1 MTRMSELLRGD
12 RHTVNKRTILKLLE
26 MNLNVDGYRGVV
38 VASNQYIIEKDYL
51 THLCK
56 QPHLKFNKMENEVK
70 NVNNDARVRFYL
82 SNTRFERVRGL
93 KIHHCFIDDI
103 GGNKELLGL
112 IESKAKNVEYIKYD

>member
-1 MTRMSELLRGD
+1 MSKLLRGD
-12 RHTVNKRTILKLLE
+12 KHTVNKKTILKLLE

-38 VASNQYIIEKDYL
+38 VVSNQYIIEKDYL

-56 QPHLKFNKMENEVK
+56 QPHLKFNKMENEIK

-103 GGNKELLGL
+103 GGNKDLLEL
-112 IESKAKNVEYIKYD
+112 IESKAKNVEYIDYD

>member
-1 MTRMSELLRGD
+1 MSKLFRGEIQ
-12 RHTVNKRTILKLLE
+12 TVNKRTILKLLE

-38 VASNQYIIEKDYL
+38 VVSNQYIIEKDYL
-51 THLCK
+51 AHLCR
-56 QPHLKFNKMENEVK
+56 QPHLKFNKMENEIK

-103 GGNKELLGL
+103 GGNKDLLDL

>member
-1 MTRMSELLRGD
+1 M
-12 RHTVNKRTILKLLE
+12 NKKTILKLLE
-26 MNLNVDGYRGVV
+26 LNLNVDGYRGVV

-56 QPHLKFNKMENEVK
+56 QPHLKFNKMENEIK

-103 GGNKELLGL
+103 GGNKDLLGL
-112 IESKAKNVEYIKYD
+112 IESKAKNVEYIEYD

>member
-1 MTRMSELLRGD
+1 MSKYYFGD
-12 RHTVNKRTILKLLE
+12 KHTVNKRTILKLLE

-56 QPHLKFNKMENEVK
+56 HPHLKFNKMENEVK

-82 SNTRFERVRGL
+82 SNTRFERVKGL

-103 GGNKELLGL
+103 GGNKDLLDL
-112 IESKAKNVEYIKYD
+112 IESKAKNVEYLEYD

>member
-1 MTRMSELLRGD
+1 M
-12 RHTVNKRTILKLLE
+12 NKRTILKLLE

-38 VASNQYIIEKDYL
+38 VVSNQYTIEKDYL

-56 QPHLKFNKMENEVK
+56 HPHLKFNKMENEVK

-82 SNTRFERVRGL
+82 SNARFERVRGL

-103 GGNKELLGL
+103 GGNKDLLGL
-112 IESKAKNVEYIKYD
+112 IESKAKNVEYIDYD

>member
-1 MTRMSELLRGD
+1 M
-12 RHTVNKRTILKLLE
+12 NKRTVLKLLE

-38 VASNQYIIEKDYL
+38 VASNQYMIEKDYL

-56 QPHLKFNKMENEVK
+56 QPHLKFNKMENEIK

-103 GGNKELLGL
+103 GGNKDLLSL

>member
-1 MTRMSELLRGD
+1 M
-12 RHTVNKRTILKLLE
+12 NKKTIIKLLE

-38 VASNQYIIEKDYL
+38 VVSNQYIIEKDYL
-51 THLCK
+51 AHLCK
-56 QPHLKFNKMENEVK
+56 HPHLKFNKMENEVK

-103 GGNKELLGL
+103 GGNKDLLDL
-112 IESKAKNVEYIKYD
+112 IESKSKNVEYIKYD

>member
-1 MTRMSELLRGD
+1 MSKLFRGEI
-12 RHTVNKRTILKLLE
+12 HIMNKKTILKLLE

-38 VASNQYIIEKDYL
+38 VASSRYTIEKDYL

-56 QPHLKFNKMENEVK
+56 KPHLKFNKMENEVK
-70 NVNNDARVRFYL
+70 NVNNDARIRFYL

-103 GGNKELLGL
+103 GGNKGLLWL
-112 IESKAKNVEYIKYD
+112 IESKAKNVEYLDYD

>member
-1 MTRMSELLRGD
+1 M
-12 RHTVNKRTILKLLE
+12 NKKTILKLLE

-38 VASNQYIIEKDYL
+38 VVSNQYIIEKDYL

-56 QPHLKFNKMENEVK
+56 HPHFKFNKMENEIK

-93 KIHHCFIDDI
+93 RIHHCFIDEI
-103 GGNKELLGL
+103 GGNKELLEL
-112 IESKAKNVEYIKYD
+112 IESKAKNVEHIEYD

>member
-1 MTRMSELLRGD
+1 MLNLVRGD
-12 RHTVNKRTILKLLE
+12 KHTVNKKTILKLLE

-56 QPHLKFNKMENEVK
+56 KPHLKFNKMENEVK

-93 KIHHCFIDDI
+93 KIHHCFIDEI
-103 GGNKELLGL
+103 GSNKDLLDL
-112 IESKAKNVEYIKYD
+112 IESKAKNVEYIKCD

>member
-1 MTRMSELLRGD
+1 MLNLVRGD
-12 RHTVNKRTILKLLE
+12 KHTVNKRTILKLLE

-51 THLCK
+51 AHLCK

-93 KIHHCFIDDI
+93 KIHHCFIDEI
-103 GGNKELLGL
+103 GSNKDLLDL